1 MALRRIAILCAA
13 LASGE
18 SLAAECGAGLGADRM
33 HAESERYTV
42 VFRAK
47 PAPVA
52 VGHAFALEAQVCAKG
67 AAAPP
72 TALRVDAHMPA
83 HRHGMNYRP
92 TVVAAGEGRFTAE
105 GLLFHMPGRWQF
117 VFDLDAAGA
126 HERITK
132 DLLLE

>member
-1 MALRRIAILCAA
+1 MAPRRMAML
-13 LASGE
+13 
-18 SLAAECGAGLGADRM
+18 LAAIAPAHVLAADCVAALGADGM
-33 HAESERYTV
+33 HAESQHYTV
-42 VFRAK
+42 VFRAE
-47 PAPVA
+47 PARVA
-52 VGHAFALEAQVCAKG
+52 VGRTFALEAQVCAKG

-72 TALRVDAHMPA
+72 TGLRVDAHMPA

-92 TVVAAGEGRFTAE
+92 TVVAAGEGRFRAE

-117 VFDLDAAGA
+117 VFDLDAPGA